1 MTKKNMSKNTKIILS
16 LAVVAA
22 LIYFVTGR
30 EQPPITVTAVDPK
43 IRTVE
48 QTVSNTRAGT
58 IDACRRSK
66 MSPAMGGQIASLY
79 VKEGDLVQKDQVLI
93 ELWNKESKAR
103 LKETK
108 ARVQV
113 SERSAQ
119 QVCILS
125 DRAQREAKRKTE
137 LLQRGLASEEDTETA
152 VSNAESQS
160 AACDAALTQV
170 EANQASVEV
179 IEASLERTMLIAPFD
194 GVIAEI
200 EGELGEYVTP
210 SPVGVATKP
219 TVDLIDSN
227 CIYISAPIDE
237 IDAPEVVSGMTARIT
252 MDAFGDKD
260 FPATVRRVAPY
271 VLDLEK
277 QARTVEIEAVF
288 DNPNQTLLPG
298 YSADIEVIIDRVED
312 TLSIPTQALMRDNFV
327 YIIDAENMTLIKKQI
342 EVGIGNWQYTEVTDG
357 LSVDDRIVLSVD
369 REGVK
374 SGAKVL
380 VEEDEEEESEERSV
394 SVSIG
399 Q

>member
-1 MTKKNMSKNTKIILS
+1 MSKNTKIILS
-16 LAVVAA
+16 LAVVAVV
-22 LIYFVTGR
+22 IYVAMGR
-30 EQPPITVTAVDPK
+30 EQDPIAVSAVYPE

-66 MSPAMGGQIASLY
+66 MSPAMGGQIASLQ

-103 LKETK
+103 LKESK
-108 ARVQV
+108 ARVQAA
-113 SERSAQ
+113 ERSAQ

-137 LLQRGLASEEDTETA
+137 LLQRGLASEEVTETA

-170 EANQASVEV
+170 EVYQASVEV

-194 GVIAEI
+194 GVVAEI

-219 TVDLIDSN
+219 TVDLIDSS

-237 IDAPEVVSGMTARIT
+237 IDAPEVVSGMTARIS
-252 MDAFGDKD
+252 MDAFGNQE

-277 QARTVEIEAVF
+277 QARTVEIEAIF

-298 YSADIEVIIDRVED
+298 YSADIEVIIDRVENV
-312 TLSIPTQALMRDNFV
+312 LSIPTQLIMRDNYV
-327 YIIDAENMTLIKKQI
+327 YVIDPETMTLTKEQI
-342 EVGIGNWQYTEVTDG
+342 EIGIGNWQYTEVTNG
-357 LSVDDRIVLSVD
+357 LSKDDQVVLSVD

-374 SGAKVL
+374 AGIVVV
-380 VEEDEEEESEERSV
+380 VEKDDAEESEQNSV

>member
-1 MTKKNMSKNTKIILS
+1 MSKNTKIILA
-16 LAVVAA
+16 LAVVAVV
-22 LIYFVTGR
+22 IYFVMGS
-30 EQPPITVTAVDPK
+30 EQDPIKVSAVHPE
-43 IRTVE
+43 IRIVE

-66 MSPAMGGQIASLY
+66 MSPAIGGQIAFLH

-103 LKETK
+103 VKETQ

-137 LLQRGLASEEDTETA
+137 LLQRGLASEEATETA

-179 IEASLERTMLIAPFD
+179 VEASLERTMLIAPFN

-219 TVDLIDSN
+219 TVDLIDSS

-252 MDAFGDKD
+252 MDAFGNQE

-288 DNPNQTLLPG
+288 DNPDQTLLPG
-298 YSADIEVIIDRVED
+298 YSADIEVIIDRAED
-312 TLSIPTQALMRDNFV
+312 TLSIPTQTLMRDNFV
-327 YIIDAENMTLIKKQI
+327 YVVDAETMTLTKKQI
-342 EVGIGNWQYTEVTDG
+342 EIGIGNWQYTEVTNG
-357 LSVDDRIVLSVD
+357 LSIDDQIVLSVD

-374 SGAKVL
+374 AGAKVL
-380 VEEDEEEESEERSV
+380 IEKDEAEESEQTSV

>member
-1 MTKKNMSKNTKIILS
+1 MSKNTKIILS
-16 LAVVAA
+16 LAVVAVV
-22 LIYFVTGR
+22 IYFVMGS
-30 EQPPITVTAVDPK
+30 EQDPIAVSAVYPE

-66 MSPAMGGQIASLY
+66 MSPAMGGQIALLH

-103 LKETK
+103 VKETK

-137 LLQRGLASEEDTETA
+137 LLQQGLASEETTEIA

-179 IEASLERTMLIAPFD
+179 VEASLERTMLIAPFN
-194 GVIAEI
+194 GIIAEI

-219 TVDLIDSN
+219 TVDLIDSS

-252 MDAFGDKD
+252 MDAFGNQE

-288 DNPNQTLLPG
+288 DNPDQTLLPG
-298 YSADIEVIIDRVED
+298 YSADIEVIIDRAED

-327 YIIDAENMTLIKKQI
+327 YVVDAETMTLTKKQI
-342 EVGIGNWQYTEVTDG
+342 EIGIGNWQYTEVTNG
-357 LSVDDRIVLSVD
+357 LSIDDQIVLSVD

-374 SGAKVL
+374 AGAKVL
-380 VEEDEEEESEERSV
+380 IEKDEAEESKQTSV

>member
-1 MTKKNMSKNTKIILS
+1 MSKNTKIILA
-16 LAVVAA
+16 LAVVAVV
-22 LIYFVTGR
+22 IYFVMGS
-30 EQPPITVTAVDPK
+30 EQDPIKVSAVHPE
-43 IRTVE
+43 IRIVE

-66 MSPAMGGQIASLY
+66 MSPAMGGQIAFLH

-103 LKETK
+103 VKETK

-137 LLQRGLASEEDTETA
+137 LLQQGLASEEVTEIA

-179 IEASLERTMLIAPFD
+179 VEASLERTMLIAPFN
-194 GVIAEI
+194 GIIAEI

-219 TVDLIDSN
+219 TVDLIDSS

-252 MDAFGDKD
+252 MDAFGNQE

-288 DNPNQTLLPG
+288 DNPDQTLLPG
-298 YSADIEVIIDRVED
+298 YSADIEVIIDRAED

-327 YIIDAENMTLIKKQI
+327 YVVDAETMTLTKKQI
-342 EVGIGNWQYTEVTDG
+342 EIGIGNWQYTEVTNG
-357 LSVDDRIVLSVD
+357 LSIDDQIVLSVD

-374 SGAKVL
+374 AGAKVL
-380 VEEDEEEESEERSV
+380 IEKDEAEESEQTSV

>member
-1 MTKKNMSKNTKIILS
+1 MSKNTKIVLV
-16 LAVVAA
+16 LAVVAVV
-22 LIYFVTGR
+22 IYVVMGR
-30 EQPPITVTAVDPK
+30 EQDPITVTAVYPE

-58 IDACRRSK
+58 IDACRRSR
-66 MSPAMGGQIASLY
+66 MSPAMGGQIASLQ

-103 LKETK
+103 VKESK
-108 ARVQV
+108 ARVKAA
-113 SERSAQ
+113 ERSAQ

-137 LLQRGLASEEDTETA
+137 LLERGLASEEVTETA

-170 EANQASVEV
+170 EVYQASVEV

-194 GVIAEI
+194 GIIAEI

-219 TVDLIDSN
+219 TVDLIDSS

-252 MDAFGDKD
+252 MDAFGNQE

-277 QARTVEIEAVF
+277 QARTVEIEAIF
-288 DNPNQTLLPG
+288 DNPDQTLLPG
-298 YSADIEVIIDRVED
+298 YSADIEVIIDRVEN
-312 TLSIPTQALMRDNFV
+312 TLSIPTQMIMRDNFV
-327 YIIDAENMTLIKKQI
+327 YVIDPETMTLTKKQI
-342 EVGIGNWQYTEVTDG
+342 EVGIGNWQYTEVTNG
-357 LSVDDRIVLSVD
+357 LSEDDQVVLSVD

-374 SGAKVL
+374 AGVKVE
-380 VEEDEEEESEERSV
+380 VEKDDAEESESEQNSV

>member
-1 MTKKNMSKNTKIILS
+1 MSKNTKIILS
-16 LAVVAA
+16 LAVVAVV
-22 LIYFVTGR
+22 IYVAMGR
-30 EQPPITVTAVDPK
+30 EQDPIAVSAVYPE

-58 IDACRRSK
+58 IDACRRSR
-66 MSPAMGGQIASLY
+66 MSPAMGGQIASLQ

-103 LKETK
+103 LKESK
-108 ARVQV
+108 ARVQAA
-113 SERSAQ
+113 ERSAQ

-137 LLQRGLASEEDTETA
+137 LLQRGLASEEVTETA

-170 EANQASVEV
+170 EVYQASVEV

-194 GVIAEI
+194 GVVAEI

-219 TVDLIDSN
+219 TVDLIDSS

-237 IDAPEVVSGMTARIT
+237 IDAPEVVSGMTARIS
-252 MDAFGDKD
+252 MDAFGNQE

-277 QARTVEIEAVF
+277 QARTVEIEAIF

-298 YSADIEVIIDRVED
+298 YSADIEVIIDRVEN
-312 TLSIPTQALMRDNFV
+312 TLSIPTQMIMRDNFV
-327 YIIDAENMTLIKKQI
+327 YVIDIETMTLTKKQI
-342 EVGIGNWQYTEVTDG
+342 EVGIGNWQYTEVTNG
-357 LSVDDRIVLSVD
+357 LSEDDQVVLSVD

-374 SGAKVL
+374 AGVKVE
-380 VEEDEEEESEERSV
+380 VEKDDAEESESEQNSV

>member
-1 MTKKNMSKNTKIILS
+1 MSKNTKIVLV
-16 LAVVAA
+16 LAVVAVV
-22 LIYFVTGR
+22 IYVVMGR
-30 EQPPITVTAVDPK
+30 EQDPITVSAVYPEIK
-43 IRTVE
+43 TVE

-58 IDACRRSK
+58 IDACRRSR
-66 MSPAMGGQIASLY
+66 MSPAIGGQIASLY
-79 VKEGDLVQKDQVLI
+79 VKEGDLVQKDQILI

-103 LKETK
+103 VKEAK
-108 ARVQV
+108 ARVKAA
-113 SERSAQ
+113 ERSAQ

-137 LLQRGLASEEDTETA
+137 LLERGLASEEDTETA

-170 EANQASVEV
+170 EVYQASVEV

-194 GVIAEI
+194 GIIAEI

-219 TVDLIDSN
+219 TVDLIDSS

-252 MDAFGDKD
+252 MDAFGNQE

-288 DNPNQTLLPG
+288 DNPDQALLPG
-298 YSADIEVIIDRVED
+298 YSADIEVIIDRVEN
-312 TLSIPTQALMRDNFV
+312 TLSIPTQTIMRDNFV
-327 YIIDAENMTLIKKQI
+327 YVIDTETMTLTKKQI
-342 EVGIGNWQYTEVTDG
+342 EVGIGNWQYTEVTNG
-357 LSVDDRIVLSVD
+357 LSEDDQVVLSVD

-374 SGAKVL
+374 AGVKVE
-380 VEEDEEEESEERSV
+380 VEKDDAEESESEQNSV

>member
-1 MTKKNMSKNTKIILS
+1 MTKNTKIILS
-16 LAVVAA
+16 LAVVAVV
-22 LIYFVTGR
+22 IYVAMGR
-30 EQPPITVTAVDPK
+30 EQDPIAVSAVYPE

-58 IDACRRSK
+58 IDACRRSI
-66 MSPAMGGQIASLY
+66 MSPAMGGQIASLQ

-103 LKETK
+103 LKESK
-108 ARVQV
+108 ARVQAA
-113 SERSAQ
+113 ERSAQ

-137 LLQRGLASEEDTETA
+137 LLQRGLASEEVTETA

-170 EANQASVEV
+170 EVYQASVEV

-194 GVIAEI
+194 GVVAEI

-219 TVDLIDSN
+219 TVDLIDSS

-237 IDAPEVVSGMTARIT
+237 IDAPEVVSGMTARIS
-252 MDAFGDKD
+252 MDAFGNQE

-277 QARTVEIEAVF
+277 QARTVEIEAIF

-298 YSADIEVIIDRVED
+298 YSADIEVIIDRVENV
-312 TLSIPTQALMRDNFV
+312 LSIPTQLIMRDNYV
-327 YIIDAENMTLIKKQI
+327 YVIDPETMTLTKEQI
-342 EVGIGNWQYTEVTDG
+342 EIGIGNWQYTEVTNG
-357 LSVDDRIVLSVD
+357 LSKDDQVVLSVD

-374 SGAKVL
+374 AGIVVV
-380 VEEDEEEESEERSV
+380 VEKDDAEESEQNSV

>member
-1 MTKKNMSKNTKIILS
+1 MTKNTKIILA
-16 LAVVAA
+16 LAVVAVV
-22 LIYFVTGR
+22 IYVAMGR
-30 EQPPITVTAVDPK
+30 EQDPIAVSAVYPE

-66 MSPAMGGQIASLY
+66 MSPAIGGQIASLQ

-103 LKETK
+103 LKESK
-108 ARVQV
+108 ARVQAA
-113 SERSAQ
+113 ERSAQ

-137 LLQRGLASEEDTETA
+137 LLQRGLASEEVTETA

-170 EANQASVEV
+170 EVYQASVEV

-194 GVIAEI
+194 GVVAEI

-219 TVDLIDSN
+219 TVDLIDSS

-237 IDAPEVVSGMTARIT
+237 IDAPEVVSGMTARIS
-252 MDAFGDKD
+252 MDAFGNQE

-298 YSADIEVIIDRVED
+298 YSADIEVIIDRVENV
-312 TLSIPTQALMRDNFV
+312 LSIPTQLIMRDNYV
-327 YIIDAENMTLIKKQI
+327 YVIDPETMTLTKEQI
-342 EVGIGNWQYTEVTDG
+342 EIGIGNWQYTEVTNG
-357 LSVDDRIVLSVD
+357 LSKDDQVVLSVD

-374 SGAKVL
+374 AGIVVV
-380 VEEDEEEESEERSV
+380 VEKDDAEESEQNSV

>member
-1 MTKKNMSKNTKIILS
+1 MSKNTKIILS
-16 LAVVAA
+16 LAVVAVV
-22 LIYFVTGR
+22 IYVAMDR
-30 EQPPITVTAVDPK
+30 EQDPIAVSAVYPE

-66 MSPAMGGQIASLY
+66 MSPAMGGQIASLQ

-103 LKETK
+103 LKESK
-108 ARVQV
+108 ARVQAA
-113 SERSAQ
+113 ERSAQ

-137 LLQRGLASEEDTETA
+137 LLQRGLASEEVTETA

-170 EANQASVEV
+170 EVYQASVEV

-194 GVIAEI
+194 GVVAEI

-219 TVDLIDSN
+219 TVDLIDSS

-237 IDAPEVVSGMTARIT
+237 IDAPEVVSGMTARIS
-252 MDAFGDKD
+252 MDAFGNQE

-288 DNPNQTLLPG
+288 DNPDQTLLPG
-298 YSADIEVIIDRVED
+298 YSADIEVIIDRVENV
-312 TLSIPTQALMRDNFV
+312 LSIPTQLIMRDNYV
-327 YIIDAENMTLIKKQI
+327 YVIDPETMTLTKEQI
-342 EVGIGNWQYTEVTDG
+342 EIGIGNWQYTEVTNG
-357 LSVDDRIVLSVD
+357 LSKDDQVVLSVD

-374 SGAKVL
+374 AGIVVV
-380 VEEDEEEESEERSV
+380 VEKDDAEESEQNSV

>member
-1 MTKKNMSKNTKIILS
+1 MSKNTKIVLV
-16 LAVVAA
+16 LAVVAVV
-22 LIYFVTGR
+22 IYVVMGR
-30 EQPPITVTAVDPK
+30 EQDPITVSAVYPE

-58 IDACRRSK
+58 IDACRRSR
-66 MSPAMGGQIASLY
+66 MSPAMGGQIASLQ

-103 LKETK
+103 LKESK
-108 ARVQV
+108 ARVQAA
-113 SERSAQ
+113 ERSAQ

-137 LLQRGLASEEDTETA
+137 LLQRGLASEEVTETA

-170 EANQASVEV
+170 EVYQASVEV

-194 GVIAEI
+194 GVVAEI

-219 TVDLIDSN
+219 TVDLIDSS

-237 IDAPEVVSGMTARIT
+237 IDAPEVVSGMTARIS
-252 MDAFGDKD
+252 MDAFGNQE

-277 QARTVEIEAVF
+277 QARTVEIEAIF

-298 YSADIEVIIDRVED
+298 YSADIEVIIDRVENV
-312 TLSIPTQALMRDNFV
+312 LSIPTQLIMRDNYV
-327 YIIDAENMTLIKKQI
+327 YVIDPETMTLTKEQI
-342 EVGIGNWQYTEVTDG
+342 EIGIGNWQYTEVTNG
-357 LSVDDRIVLSVD
+357 LSKDDQVVLSVD

-374 SGAKVL
+374 AGIVVV
-380 VEEDEEEESEERSV
+380 VEKDDAEESEQNSV